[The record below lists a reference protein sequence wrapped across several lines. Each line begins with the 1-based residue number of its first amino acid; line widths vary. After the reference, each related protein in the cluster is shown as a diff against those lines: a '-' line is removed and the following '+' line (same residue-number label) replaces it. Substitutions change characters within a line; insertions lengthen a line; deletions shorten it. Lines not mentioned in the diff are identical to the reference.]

1 MSSLFDDD
9 FLADLARAG
18 GEPPPEEHEIP
29 EDGPSD
35 VAAPAGAAPEPVPH
49 DLFAGWDLPPR
60 QTPAATGF
68 GERAGH
74 APSDAYGDGDDPDA
88 YGERDAYYRDGAPRP
103 VVDPAAL
110 LEGMNDQQ
118 RAAVVHA
125 GSPLLIVAGAG
136 SGKTRVLT
144 HRIAHLLGARRAH
157 PGEILAITF
166 TNKAAGEMKER
177 VTELVG
183 ARANAM
189 WVSTFHSACVR
200 ILRRESKRLGFTSS
214 FSIYDAAD
222 SKRLMALVC
231 RDLDLDPKRFPPK
244 SFSAKISNLKNELI
258 DEEAYAAQVSG
269 ESSTSGGGF
278 EKTLAEA
285 YTMYQARLREANALD
300 FDDIIMTTV
309 HLLQA
314 FPDVSEHYRRRFR
327 HVLVDEYQDTNHAQY
342 TLVREL
348 VGPAESAAELCV
360 VGDADQSI
368 YAFRGA
374 TIRNILQFEEDYP
387 NATTI
392 LLEQNYRSTQ
402 TILSAANAVIERNEN
417 RRPKNLWTDA
427 GAGAT
432 ITGYVADT
440 EHDEAQYVADEI
452 DRLTDAGDARAGDVA
467 VFYRTNAQSRVFE
480 EVFIRVGLPYK
491 VVGGVR
497 FYERKEVRDILA
509 YLRVLANPEDT
520 VPLRRILNVPKRG
533 IGERAEAMIDALA
546 QRERI
551 SFAQALRR
559 VDEAYGMA
567 ARSAN
572 AVRRFNVL
580 LEDLRTIVESGAG
593 PATVLEAVLERTGYL
608 AELQASTDPQDET
621 RVENLQELAAVALEF
636 EQERGVAPGEPVDA
650 TDAGAGE
657 AGASGATVTAVEEAA
672 AAAARVASPRAA
684 EPETA
689 EASPAAGGVP
699 QDEPVAGPAGAA
711 ADAAA
716 AALTGTLADFLEKVA
731 LVADSDQIPDEDT
744 EGTGVITLMTL
755 HTAKGLEFPVVFLTG
770 LEDGVFPHMR
780 ALGQAKELEE
790 ERRLAYVGITR
801 ARERLYLT
809 RSTMRSAW
817 GQPAYNPPSR
827 FLDEIPDQFLTWKR
841 TGAATPSASMNS
853 VTTSLS
859 SSLSA
864 SARSAGRGASNA
876 FATRRVKDRPVVSL
890 AVGDRVTH
898 DSFGL
903 GTVVG
908 VKGSGDAA
916 EATVDFGQE
925 KPKRLLLR
933 YAPVE
938 KL

>member
-1 MSSLFDDD
+1 MSSLFDDS
-9 FLADLARAG
+9 FLADLQAPRG
-18 GEPPPEEHEIP
+18 REEEPPPPP
-29 EDGPSD
+29 EDD
-35 VAAPAGAAPEPVPH
+35 HAPEPLPD
-49 DLFAGWDLPPR
+49 DLFGGKFDVPP
-60 QTPAATGF
+60 
-68 GERAGH
+68 
-74 APSDAYGDGDDPDA
+74 D
-88 YGERDAYYRDGAPRP
+88 RDAYYRDGAPRP
-103 VVDPAAL
+103 ALDAAAL
-110 LEGMNDQQ
+110 LAGLNDNQ

-144 HRIAHLLGARRAH
+144 HRIAHLLAERHVH
-157 PGEILAITF
+157 PGQILAITF

-177 VTELVG
+177 VEQLVG
-183 ARANAM
+183 PRANAM
-189 WVSTFHSACVR
+189 WVMTFHSACVR
-200 ILRRESKRLGFTSS
+200 ILRRESKKLGFTSS

-258 DEEAYAAQVSG
+258 DEEDFAAQA
-269 ESSTSGGGF
+269 TDGF
-278 EKTLAEA
+278 EKTLAQA
-285 YTMYQARLREANALD
+285 YALYQSRLREANALD
-300 FDDIIMTTV
+300 FDDLIMTTV
-309 HLLQA
+309 NLLRA
-314 FPDVSEHYRRRFR
+314 FPDVAEHYRRRFR

-342 TLVREL
+342 ALVREL
-348 VGPAESAAELCV
+348 VGTAERSAEDGDTPPGEPDLPPAELCV

-402 TILSAANAVIERNEN
+402 TILSAANAVIERNES
-417 RRPKNLWTDA
+417 RRPKNLWTNA
-427 GAGAT
+427 GQGAR

-440 EHDEAQYVADEI
+440 EHDEAQFVSDEI
-452 DRLTDAGDARAGDVA
+452 DRLVDAGEAKAGDVA

-497 FYERKEVRDILA
+497 FYERKEVRDVLA
-509 YLRVLANPEDT
+509 YLRVLANPEDS

-546 QRERI
+546 QREKI
-551 SFAQALRR
+551 SFPQALKR

-567 ARSAN
+567 ARSTN
-572 AVRRFNVL
+572 AVKRFNTL
-580 LEDLRTIVESGAG
+580 MEDLRTIVESGAG

-621 RVENLQELAAVALEF
+621 RIENLQELAAVALEF
-636 EQERGVAPGEPVDA
+636 EQERGE
-650 TDAGAGE
+650 GE
-657 AGASGATVTAVEEAA
+657 A
-672 AAAARVASPRAA
+672 
-684 EPETA
+684 
-689 EASPAAGGVP
+689 
-699 QDEPVAGPAGAA
+699 
-711 ADAAA
+711 
-716 AALTGTLADFLEKVA
+716 GTLADFLERVA
-731 LVADSDQIPDEDT
+731 LVADSDQIPDEDE
-744 EGTGVITLMTL
+744 EGSGVITLMTL

-770 LEDGVFPHMR
+770 MEDGVFPHMR
-780 ALGQAKELEE
+780 ALGQTKELEE

-809 RSTMRSAW
+809 RSAMRSAW
-817 GQPAYNPPSR
+817 GQPSYNPPSR
-827 FLDEIPDQFLTWKR
+827 FLEEIPATHVDWKR
-841 TGAATPSASMNS
+841 TGGTAPASSGPVSGIAA
-853 VTTSLS
+853 SLS
-859 SSLSA
+859 STRSRSSA
-864 SARSAGRGASNA
+864 SGASG
-876 FATRRVKDRPVVSL
+876 FATRRTTEKPVVAL

-898 DSFGL
+898 DQFGL
-903 GTVVG
+903 GTVVA
-908 VKGSGDAA
+908 VKGTGANA
-916 EATVDFGQE
+916 EATIDFGDA

>member
-1 MSSLFDDD
+1 MSSLFDDS
-9 FLADLARAG
+9 FLADLEPTDASP
-18 GEPPPEEHEIP
+18 PPPEDHVP
-29 EDGPSD
+29 EQ
-35 VAAPAGAAPEPVPH
+35 VPH
-49 DLFAGWDLPPR
+49 DLFGGRFD
-60 QTPAATGF
+60 
-68 GERAGH
+68 
-74 APSDAYGDGDDPDA
+74 APVH
-88 YGERDAYYRDGAPRP
+88 RDAYYRDGAHRP
-103 VVDPAAL
+103 VVDAAAL
-110 LEGMNDQQ
+110 LEGLNEQQ
-118 RAAVVHA
+118 RAAVEHA
-125 GSPLLIVAGAG
+125 GAPLLIVAGAG

-144 HRIAHLLGARRAH
+144 HRIAHLLATRHVH

-177 VTELVG
+177 VEQLVG
-183 ARANAM
+183 PRANAM
-189 WVSTFHSACVR
+189 WVMTFHSACVR

-214 FSIYDAAD
+214 FSIYDGAD

-231 RDLDLDPKRFPPK
+231 RDLDLDPKQYPPK

-258 DEEAYAAQVSG
+258 DEETFAGQA
-269 ESSTSGGGF
+269 ENPF
-278 EKTLAEA
+278 EKKLAEA
-285 YTMYQARLREANALD
+285 YVLYQSRLREANALD

-314 FPDVSEHYRRRFR
+314 FPDVAEHYRRRFR

-348 VGPAESAAELCV
+348 VGTGDEAAELCV

-387 NATTI
+387 QARTI

-402 TILSAANAVIERNEN
+402 TILTAANAVIERNAS
-417 RRPKNLWTDA
+417 RRPKNLWTEA
-427 GAGAT
+427 GDGPV
-432 ITGYVADT
+432 ITGYVADQ
-440 EHDEAQYVADEI
+440 EHDEAQYIAEEI
-452 DRLTDAGDARAGDVA
+452 DRLTDAGDAKPGDVA

-497 FYERKEVRDILA
+497 FYERKEVRDVLA

-533 IGERAEAMIDALA
+533 IGDRAEAMLEALA
-546 QRERI
+546 LREKI
-551 SFAQALRR
+551 SFAAALRR

-572 AVRRFNVL
+572 AVKRFNEL
-580 LEDLRTIVESGAG
+580 LEELRTIVESGAG

-636 EQERGVAPGEPVDA
+636 EQDR
-650 TDAGAGE
+650 T
-657 AGASGATVTAVEEAA
+657 EEQ
-672 AAAARVASPRAA
+672 P
-684 EPETA
+684 
-689 EASPAAGGVP
+689 
-699 QDEPVAGPAGAA
+699 
-711 ADAAA
+711 
-716 AALTGTLADFLEKVA
+716 GTLADFLEQVA
-731 LVADSDQIPDEDT
+731 LVADSDQIPDGE
-744 EGTGVITLMTL
+744 EGDGGGVITLMTL

-770 LEDGVFPHMR
+770 MEDGVFPHMR
-780 ALGQAKELEE
+780 SLGQAKELEE

-801 ARERLYLT
+801 ARERLYVT

-817 GQPAYNPPSR
+817 GQPSYNPPSR
-827 FLDEIPDQFLTWKR
+827 FLEEIPETLIEWKR
-841 TGAATPSASMNS
+841 TGGSSAPSASAAAS
-853 VTTSLS
+853 AAAASGIFS
-859 SSLSA
+859 SS
-864 SARSAGRGASNA
+864 RSKGGPSG
-876 FATRRVKDRPVVSL
+876 FATRRVAKDRPVVAL

-898 DSFGL
+898 DTFGL

-908 VKGSGDAA
+908 VKGAGDSA
-916 EATVDFGQE
+916 EATVDFGEE

>member
-1 MSSLFDDD
+1 MSSLFDDS
-9 FLADLARAG
+9 FLADLG
-18 GEPPPEEHEIP
+18 PSGEEHPPPPEE
-29 EDGPSD
+29 
-35 VAAPAGAAPEPVPH
+35 AAPEPVPH
-49 DLFAGWDLPPR
+49 DLFGGAFD
-60 QTPAATGF
+60 
-68 GERAGH
+68 
-74 APSDAYGDGDDPDA
+74 APVP
-88 YGERDAYYRDGAPRP
+88 RDAYYRDGAARP
-103 VVDPAAL
+103 VVDPVAL

-118 RAAVVHA
+118 RAAVVHT

-144 HRIAHLLGARRAH
+144 HRIAHLLGSRHVH
-157 PGEILAITF
+157 PGQILAITF

-177 VTELVG
+177 VEELVG
-183 ARANAM
+183 PRANAM
-189 WVSTFHSACVR
+189 WVMTFHSACVR
-200 ILRRESKRLGFTSS
+200 ILRRESKKLGFTSS

-231 RDLDLDPKRFPPK
+231 RDLDLDPKKFPPK

-258 DEEAYAAQVSG
+258 DEEDFAAQAAD
-269 ESSTSGGGF
+269 GF

-285 YTMYQARLREANALD
+285 YAMYQSRLREANALD

-314 FPDVSEHYRRRFR
+314 FPDVADHYRRRFR

-348 VGPAESAAELCV
+348 VGTAENAPEEGVAELCV

-374 TIRNILQFEEDYP
+374 TIRNILQFEEDYAD
-387 NATTI
+387 ATTI

-402 TILSAANAVIERNEN
+402 TILSAANAVIERNQN
-417 RRPKNLWTDA
+417 RRPKNLWTEA

-440 EHDEAQYVADEI
+440 EHDEAQFVADEI

-480 EVFIRVGLPYK
+480 EIFIRVGLPYK

-497 FYERKEVRDILA
+497 FYERKEVRDVLA

-533 IGERAEAMIDALA
+533 IGDRAEAMIDALSL
-546 QRERI
+546 REKI

-567 ARSAN
+567 ARSSN
-572 AVRRFNVL
+572 AVKRFNVL
-580 LEDLRTIVESGAG
+580 MEELRTIVESGAG

-621 RVENLQELAAVALEF
+621 RIENLQELAAVALEF
-636 EQERGVAPGEPVDA
+636 EQERSVE
-650 TDAGAGE
+650 GAE
-657 AGASGATVTAVEEAA
+657 
-672 AAAARVASPRAA
+672 SP
-684 EPETA
+684 
-689 EASPAAGGVP
+689 
-699 QDEPVAGPAGAA
+699 
-711 ADAAA
+711 
-716 AALTGTLADFLEKVA
+716 GTLAEFLEKVA

-755 HTAKGLEFPVVFLTG
+755 HTAKGLEFPCVFLTG
-770 LEDGVFPHMR
+770 MEDGVFPHMR
-780 ALGQAKELEE
+780 ALGQTKELEE

-809 RSTMRSAW
+809 RASMRSAW

-827 FLDEIPDQFLTWKR
+827 FLEEIPEQYVQWRR
-841 TGAATPSASMNS
+841 TGPTTPSASMGAVS
-853 VTTSLS
+853 GLTSGFS
-859 SSLSA
+859 SSRGSGGA
-864 SARSAGRGASNA
+864 KAGPSG
-876 FATRRVKDRPVVSL
+876 FATRRTKDRPVVAL
-890 AVGDRVTH
+890 TIGDRVTH

-908 VKGSGDAA
+908 VKGSGDNA
-916 EATVDFGQE
+916 EATVDFGEE